1 MIEITDELEKI
12 LKEELLNWSL
22 SDDGIDRWISRD
34 VSSNIG
40 KIVNDI
46 WDIAEDANHHP
57 DIVAGY
63 KGISVKLLTHDKN
76 AITDKDIDLAR
87 KIENLIL
94 SLN

>member
-1 MIEITDELEKI
+1 MIEITDKLKKI

-22 SDDGIDRWISRD
+22 SDDGIHRWISRD
-34 VSSNIG
+34 VSTNIG
-40 KIVNDI
+40 KVVNDI
-46 WDIAEDANHHP
+46 WDISEDANHHP

-87 KIENLIL
+87 QIENLIL
-94 SLN
+94 SLK

>member
-46 WDIAEDANHHP
+46 WDFAEDYNSA
-57 DIVAGY
+57 VTTTEAGV
-63 KGISVKLLTHDKN
+63 INNWT
-76 AITDKDIDLAR
+76 R
-87 KIENLIL
+87 R
-94 SLN
+94 

>member
-1 MIEITDELEKI
+1 MIEITDKLERI
-12 LKEELLNWSL
+12 LKEKLLNWSL
-22 SDDGIDRWISRD
+22 SDDGIHRWISRD
-34 VSSNIG
+34 ISTNIG
-40 KIVNDI
+40 KVVNDI
-46 WDIAEDANHHP
+46 WGISEDANHHP